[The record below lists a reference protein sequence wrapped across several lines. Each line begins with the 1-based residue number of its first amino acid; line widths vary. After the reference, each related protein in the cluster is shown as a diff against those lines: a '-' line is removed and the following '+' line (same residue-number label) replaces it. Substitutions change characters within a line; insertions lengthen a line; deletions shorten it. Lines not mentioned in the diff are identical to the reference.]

1 MVGVQKT
8 SISPDNTGKQHIP
21 ILSLSPLQELY
32 PYIVINSYTVMIL
45 GFKSDLNFY
54 KSVLLLTNIY
64 QKKFLLLLIVGS
76 KKHKR
81 KYDCINVLMST
92 LFCWNKQNMCQL
104 LRRGVCSNNSLFSPW
119 MKLEPK
125 FANYVYLDKALYISI
140 RNLMFR
146 LLIGLT
152 VLTLE
157 SNGHTSMQLI

>member
-1 MVGVQKT
+1 
-8 SISPDNTGKQHIP
+8 
-21 ILSLSPLQELY
+21 
-32 PYIVINSYTVMIL
+32 MIL

-76 KKHKR
+76 KKAQAKIWLY
-81 KYDCINVLMST
+81 KCSYVNTVL
-92 LFCWNKQNMCQL
+92 LKQTEHVPIAEEGCL
-104 LRRGVCSNNSLFSPW
+104 LENNSLFSPW